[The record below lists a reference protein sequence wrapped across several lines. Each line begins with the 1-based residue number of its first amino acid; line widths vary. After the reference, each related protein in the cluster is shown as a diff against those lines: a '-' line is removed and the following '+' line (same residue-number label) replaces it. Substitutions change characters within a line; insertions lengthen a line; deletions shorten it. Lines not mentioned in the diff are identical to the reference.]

1 MSGMEYLL
9 FTYPN
14 CSQCE
19 ALKKHLQEES
29 IVVEE
34 YNLVVKESKLRIRE
48 FLKVLKRD
56 EKGGIVIP
64 SLIIRDQDNVVAVL
78 NNREEFEN
86 WSQSKV

>member
-1 MSGMEYLL
+1 MRQMEYVL

-19 ALKKHLQEES
+19 ALKKYLHEVRIEP
-29 IVVEE
+29 EE
-34 YNLVVKESKLRIRE
+34 YNLVAKESKLKIRD

-64 SLIIRDQDNVVAVL
+64 TLIIRDQDEVVAVL
-78 NNREEFEN
+78 NNREEFED
-86 WSQSKV
+86 WSQSRA

>member
-1 MSGMEYLL
+1 MEYLL

-14 CSQCE
+14 CSQCQV
-19 ALKKHLQEES
+19 LKKHLQEEN

-34 YNLVVKESKLRIRE
+34 YNLVVKESKLKIRD

-64 SLIIRDQDNVVAVL
+64 TLIIRDQDSVVAVL
-78 NNREEFEN
+78 NNREEFED
-86 WSQSKV
+86 WSQSKA